1 MLRKAQQIALRSC
14 DNNNNNPLIH
24 LRKIEQATAKIQVVR
39 PRRKKSGQTSMRLCA
54 LARARPFIIK

>member
-24 LRKIEQATAKIQVVR
+24 LRKIEQATAKIHVVR
-39 PRRKKSGQTSMRLCA
+39 PRRKKSGQTSMR
-54 LARARPFIIK
+54 